1 MRVEKGDA
9 LATILRNDDA
19 EALILDIRA
28 GCVAATQVLDD
39 RPGAFLVFP
48 TSVVVPCP
56 GGGQAV
62 YPLRTD
68 AEPGMLVRDCG
79 QTSVSAVVDAVRV
92 TGVFCWRQTGARG
105 PALAVD
111 SACYRFERKGRS
123 VVTPAWADQLPRS
136 RCLMT
141 QTGPMLAREQVRLVR
156 RGRVAEHWL
165 LTLTEQIM
173 RQKCRGPIRL
183 AIDHRPQVD
192 VDDVVQRGLQTAC
205 RLLPVYASAKRP
217 PCSWLGM
224 IQLDGKRDMHREVSR
239 LDWLPG
245 SGQRRGSQPT
255 TASTASTSVAGGAST
270 LTSLDSLHPSY
281 LEARV
286 GRVPP
291 EIEAIDNQEGT
302 AAAAVARLVGGDPE
316 IIALAAGGDAVAL
329 RRVSKL
335 VVGALGA
342 DGETQAVTR
351 RRCWAEFSDTG
362 QLFASDAGLSRF
374 ASMAPPGVLSAIDAS
389 LVAAAGVC
397 GFDRRSVVTWRWS
410 W

>member
-1 MRVEKGDA
+1 VLEEKGDA

-28 GCVAATQVLDD
+28 GCAAATQVLDD

-56 GGGQAV
+56 RGGQAV

-79 QTSVSAVVDAVRV
+79 QTSVSAVVEGVGV
-92 TGVFCWRQTGARG
+92 TGVFCWKPTGAGG
-105 PALAVD
+105 PTSAVD

-165 LTLTEQIM
+165 LTLTERIM

-205 RLLPVYASAKRP
+205 RLLPIYASAKRP

-224 IQLDGKRDMHREVSR
+224 IQLDSKRDMHREVSR

-245 SGQRRGSQPT
+245 GGQGSGSQPT
-255 TASTASTSVAGGAST
+255 IAPTAVAGGAST

-286 GRVPP
+286 GRIPP

-302 AAAAVARLVGGDPE
+302 AAAAVARLVDGDPE

-335 VVGALGA
+335 VVGALGT
-342 DGETQAVTR
+342 DGETQAGTR
-351 RRCWAEFSDTG
+351 RRCWAEFSHTG
-362 QLFASDAGLSRF
+362 HLFATDAGMSRF
-374 ASMAPPGVLSAIDAS
+374 ASLAPPGVLSAIDAS

-397 GFDRRSVVTWRWS
+397 GPDGGRW
-410 W
+410 